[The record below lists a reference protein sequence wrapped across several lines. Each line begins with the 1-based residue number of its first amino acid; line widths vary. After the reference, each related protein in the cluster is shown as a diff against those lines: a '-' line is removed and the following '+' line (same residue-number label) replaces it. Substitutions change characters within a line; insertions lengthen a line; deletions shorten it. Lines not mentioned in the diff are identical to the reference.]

1 MDGAPCRFLPDLRA
15 SRLHRPSGLAHL
27 RTVTLDDG
35 EEGEFCMARVTLIFA
50 FLMMVLGEAGYV
62 GTGSL
67 HKTALI
73 PVWFGLALGLFGFL
87 ALRAME
93 GKPRM
98 VFMHI
103 NVTIGLLGFLGGVG
117 AAIQGY
123 VSANAQG
130 HAPDMIAL
138 ASKLTMALLM
148 GIYVAMCVRSFI
160 AARRARMA

>member
-1 MDGAPCRFLPDLRA
+1 
-15 SRLHRPSGLAHL
+15 
-27 RTVTLDDG
+27 
-35 EEGEFCMARVTLIFA
+35 MARVTLIFA
-50 FLMMVLGEAGYV
+50 FLLMVLGEVSYV

-87 ALRAME
+87 ALRAKSE
-93 GKPRM
+93 KGRM
-98 VFMHI
+98 TLMHI

-123 VSANAQG
+123 VSAHSHG
-130 HAPDMIAL
+130 HSPDMIAL
-138 ASKLTMALLM
+138 ASKLTMAALT

-160 AARRARMA
+160 AVRRARQA

>member
-1 MDGAPCRFLPDLRA
+1 
-15 SRLHRPSGLAHL
+15 
-27 RTVTLDDG
+27 
-35 EEGEFCMARVTLIFA
+35 MARVTLIFA
-50 FLMMVLGEAGYV
+50 FLMVVLGEAGYL

-87 ALRAME
+87 ALRAKDE
-93 GKPRM
+93 KGRM

-103 NVTIGLLGFLGGVG
+103 NVTIGLLGFLG
-117 AAIQGY
+117 AAAEAIRGY

-148 GIYVAMCVRSFI
+148 GIYVGLCVRSFI

>member
-1 MDGAPCRFLPDLRA
+1 
-15 SRLHRPSGLAHL
+15 LAHL
-27 RTVTLDDG
+27 TTVTLDDG
-35 EEGEFCMARVTLIFA
+35 EEEEFRMARVTLIFA
-50 FLMMVLGEAGYV
+50 FLMVVLGEAGYL

-87 ALRAME
+87 ALRAKDE
-93 GKPRM
+93 KGRM

-103 NVTIGLLGFLGGVG
+103 NVTIGLLGFLG
-117 AAIQGY
+117 AAAEAIRGY

-138 ASKLTMALLM
+138 ASKLTMAVLM